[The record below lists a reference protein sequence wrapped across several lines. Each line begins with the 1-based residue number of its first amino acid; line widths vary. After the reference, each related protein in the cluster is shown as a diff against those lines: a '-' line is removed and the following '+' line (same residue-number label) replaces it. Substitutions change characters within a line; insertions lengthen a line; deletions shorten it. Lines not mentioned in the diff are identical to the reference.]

1 MLVMRKWIKEIKY
14 ELIELLSI
22 LNWKDYTQES
32 LLF

>member
-14 ELIELLSI
+14 ELTVLLSI
-22 LNWKDYTQES
+22 LNWKDYIQES

>member
-14 ELIELLSI
+14 ELTEILSI
-22 LNWKDYTQES
+22 LNWKDYIQES